1 MVMVDRSEKRSVF
14 VSMFD
19 VVDYKKARSS
29 FSKVPVVLNNLS
41 LQDFSS
47 SQESQ
52 ESKSSLQGLKITR
65 SK

>member
-1 MVMVDRSEKRSVF
+1 
-14 VSMFD
+14 MFD